1 MEKLKDRTVEAVFES
16 LTSDVVRSFYTSQN
30 RVLFDLSLQRQPSL
44 MSELNLEHA
53 VDYIQYE
60 KIYKYNN
67 IEKAMGIYRQLVSPC
82 NQEAFTANL
91 TDDTITD
98 TAVCYNIGKYL
109 KSVLRKLVTSSLLTL
124 F

>member
-1 MEKLKDRTVEAVFES
+1 
-16 LTSDVVRSFYTSQN
+16 
-30 RVLFDLSLQRQPSL
+30 
-44 MSELNLEHA
+44 
-53 VDYIQYE
+53 
-60 KIYKYNN
+60 
-67 IEKAMGIYRQLVSPC
+67 MGIYRQLVSPC

-124 F
+124 LTSPEAIKALQCLNYEVDKILSYSITDFTVQANSLFGNYEDFRVFATMM

>member
-1 MEKLKDRTVEAVFES
+1 
-16 LTSDVVRSFYTSQN
+16 
-30 RVLFDLSLQRQPSL
+30 
-44 MSELNLEHA
+44 
-53 VDYIQYE
+53 
-60 KIYKYNN
+60 
-67 IEKAMGIYRQLVSPC
+67 MGIYRQLVSPC

-109 KSVLRKLVTSSLLTL
+109 KKRFTQARDVISFNS